1 MRYLLKIDLDLWHD
15 LIRIIT
21 AEYIKAKD
29 MYDVSKMDDIWFE
42 SVLNEGETFRNGVAV
57 LMDIKGYDYSL
68 IISNLII
75 DPRFPVLDC
84 KLQFPIK

>member
-1 MRYLLKIDLDLWHD
+1 
-15 LIRIIT
+15 
-21 AEYIKAKD
+21 

-68 IISNLII
+68 IIFLI
-75 DPRFPVLDC
+75 
-84 KLQFPIK
+84 

>member
-1 MRYLLKIDLDLWHD
+1 MKIDLDLWHD
-15 LIRIIT
+15 LIRIIS

-75 DPRFPVLDC
+75 DPRFPDLDC
-84 KLQFPIK
+84 KLQFPTK

>member
-1 MRYLLKIDLDLWHD
+1 MKIDLDLWHD

-75 DPRFPVLDC
+75 DPRFPDLDW
-84 KLQFPIK
+84 KLQFPTK